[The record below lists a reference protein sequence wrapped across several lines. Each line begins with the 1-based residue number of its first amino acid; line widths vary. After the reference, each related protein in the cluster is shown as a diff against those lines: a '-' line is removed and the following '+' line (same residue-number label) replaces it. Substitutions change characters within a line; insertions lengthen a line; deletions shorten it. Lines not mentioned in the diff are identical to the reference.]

1 MFSISSCLTFKKMTS
16 IPKRTCVKRDV
27 LKLKDTSFSKWLQ
40 DSNNLYIHK
49 NLGKYGQKYGFSD
62 SIWYKNIRELQK
74 FVNEEDD
81 DYFSVYEKCIRST
94 PELWNSIDNLEN
106 KVLGCWC
113 KPSQRCHADVL
124 IKLFSEKKN
133 EG

>member
-1 MFSISSCLTFKKMTS
+1 MTS
-16 IPKRTCVKRDV
+16 TPKRTCVKREF

-49 NLGKYGQKYGFSD
+49 NLGEYGKKHGFSD
-62 SIWYKNIRELQK
+62 SIWYKDVKELQT
-74 FVNEEDD
+74 FLNDEDD
-81 DYFSVYEKCIRST
+81 DYLSVYEKCIRST
-94 PELWNSIDNLEN
+94 PVLWNSIDNLEN

-124 IKLFSEKKN
+124 IKLFKEKKN
-133 EG
+133 DEHKMYFMK